1 MRHLVYLKA
10 AIGKIAIDLDNYN
23 VILSFVTALMMIFIF
38 IKAHINR
45 AMNKQQT
52 AGKEQL
58 ATGRVQLLSV

>member
-23 VILSFVTALMMIFIF
+23 AILSFVTALMMIFIF

-52 AGKEQL
+52 AGK
-58 ATGRVQLLSV
+58 

>member
-10 AIGKIAIDLDNYN
+10 AIGKITIDLDNYN

-38 IKAHINR
+38 IKAYINR

-52 AGKEQL
+52 AGK
-58 ATGRVQLLSV
+58 

>member
-10 AIGKIAIDLDNYN
+10 AIGKITIDLDNYN

-38 IKAHINR
+38 ITAHINQ

-52 AGKEQL
+52 AGK
-58 ATGRVQLLSV
+58 